1 MAAASRI
8 IFAMARDGRLPAH
21 KLLKKVNSRTQTPI
35 PATLLVVIVGVV
47 VMAVMPGGAL
57 LQLIQAGTIINN
69 IPYAMTIILYLV
81 VRGELGRKEGAFSL
95 GRFEVPV
102 AVIALVWVLFAM
114 FAVIA
119 SSSIVPVIIVLGLLL
134 SGAVYF
140 VYLLMC
146 RRDVLEREPGS
157 ADGFLPSSATS
168 TQR

>member
-1 MAAASRI
+1 M
-8 IFAMARDGRLPAH
+8 
-21 KLLKKVNSRTQTPI
+21 LKKVNPRTQTPI
-35 PATLLVVIVGVV
+35 PATLLVVVAGVV
-47 VMAVMPGGAL
+47 VMIVLPGGAL
-57 LQLIQAGTIINN
+57 LQLIQAGAIINN

-81 VRGELGRKEGAFSL
+81 VRGKLGRKEGAFSL

-102 AVIALVWVLFAM
+102 AVIALAWVLFAM

-119 SSSIVPVIIVLGLLL
+119 SSATIVPVMIVLGLLL

-146 RRDVLEREPGS
+146 RRDVLEHEPGG